1 MQRIFFI
8 LFYLPFFTIAQEI
21 NFEFKPYKVNA
32 SSFFI
37 SSNDPFDFKRFASK
51 KPLFNTK
58 LIGSKGKKINVYNF
72 EVKNLYRPN
81 TVSVY
86 QTSKF
91 ETPQVENLAAE
102 LFIGF
107 LYELCRVID
116 NPQPLF
122 CP

>member
-1 MQRIFFI
+1 MHHLFSFQVMI
-8 LFYLPFFTIAQEI
+8 LL
-21 NFEFKPYKVNA
+21 
-32 SSFFI
+32 I
-37 SSNDPFDFKRFASK
+37 SKDLLQK

-58 LIGSKGKKINVYNF
+58 LISSKGKKINVYSF

-116 NPQPLF
+116 NPQPLL
-122 CP
+122 CQ

>member
-1 MQRIFFI
+1 M
-8 LFYLPFFTIAQEI
+8 LFCLPFFTIAQEI
-21 NFEFKPYKVNA
+21 NFEFKPYKVNT

-37 SSNDPFDFKRFASK
+37 SSNNPFDLNRFAVK
-51 KPLFNTK
+51 KPLFNTT
-58 LIGSKGKKINVYNF
+58 LIGFKAGKINVYSF

-116 NPQPLF
+116 NPRPIF